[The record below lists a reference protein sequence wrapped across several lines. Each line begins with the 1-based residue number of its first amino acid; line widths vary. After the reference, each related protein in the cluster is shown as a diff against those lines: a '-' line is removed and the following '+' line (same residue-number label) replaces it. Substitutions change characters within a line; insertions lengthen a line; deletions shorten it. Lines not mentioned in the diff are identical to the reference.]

1 MYQFQE
7 SLPKLPLPK
16 LSDTCERYIEMVT
29 PLLSD
34 IELERTK
41 TAVREFQQG
50 SGVELQKQL
59 EMIDRSTNTNYL
71 QQFKEE
77 TYLEMRSSQLNMRST
92 GVASPVLTTSKYPF
106 TRIVAIIIFNTLQFH
121 LKIKYRELEPDR
133 DVFQRNKPPLCMA
146 QYNNLFG
153 TARIPGIKCD
163 SFQRA
168 KNSEHIVVIRRDTF
182 YVLKLLPGDKLP
194 TVEEIAQQ
202 INWILENTHQGELPV
217 GILTALP
224 REKWATVRSYLTNLD
239 VENARSL
246 ELLDSA
252 LFVVCLDEITP
263 PDLET
268 LARTAFT
275 GDSGR
280 NRWFDKPIRL
290 VFNSEGQFAVT
301 IEHSNVDGYPV
312 ARLISEVNRELEPLE
327 ESLIS
332 SSSVELEPPQRL
344 GWKLD
349 QTLLE
354 EVEQALTD
362 AKRLS
367 EQIQIGIAIFN
378 EFGSDFIQQ
387 HGLIADAVFLL
398 SLQIAYARLHDKLPT
413 GAWQAVHNRTFRYG
427 RHDYA
432 LVVTPE
438 SVELIKAFTEG
449 ASDEVRYE
457 SLKRAVNA
465 HLWRVFKTKNGQG
478 VVMHIYAFYSL
489 ARHKGSGVPDIF
501 QDQTFEEAIL
511 DPSFS
516 ASTVSNKMGIE
527 IVCPSPCRDY
537 GIGYVIDRNKIA
549 VTVTSKHLQPEKLL
563 SVLQQCLLE
572 VGKLIGQYSQ
582 FNESKSVLD
591 QLSKQETRSAVTA
604 APNRSAETSLNFTT
618 LVDLL
623 RYRASHQPDK
633 TAYTFLQDGRK
644 EAGSITYQ
652 QLDRRARAIAA
663 QLQSLKVTGE
673 RALLFYPQGLEFIAA
688 FCGCLY
694 AGVIAIPVPPPDP
707 ARLKRTLPRLQAI
720 AQDSTTTLVLTTS
733 RITTQLE
740 ENYSQLQEVLAVRWL
755 CTEEIADEQAL
766 QWQQPEIDS
775 KTLAYLQYTSGST
788 STPKGVMISQGNLMH
803 HAAYLQKDCGYT
815 SDSVTVT
822 WMPYFHD
829 YGLVQGI
836 ILPLYTGTPC
846 YLMTPLAFIKSP
858 FHWLLAISRYRAT
871 HTQGPNFAYDQCIR
885 RITASQRTQLNLS
898 SWQAAGIGAE
908 PIKPPVMQEFIET
921 FAPCGFRAEAFAPA
935 YGLAEATLVVSSS
948 PMGSPPVFYIA
959 DAAALEKNQV
969 VEASQGRGMVRV
981 IPGCGRLVSDTRVV
995 IANPETLTQ
1004 CATDEV
1010 GEIWVS
1016 HPGVAL
1022 GYWQRSEETEKNFR
1036 AYLVDTGEGPF
1047 LRTGDLGFLQDGEL
1061 FVTGR
1066 FKDLIIILGINHYP
1080 QDIEFTVER
1089 CHPAVRPN
1097 SGAAFSVEVEGQERL
1112 VVVQEIER
1120 GHSQNL
1126 DADEVI
1132 SSIRQA
1138 IAEGHELPVYAVM
1151 LIKSGSILKTS
1162 SGKIQRRA
1170 CRSAFLNNTLN
1181 VVTQWVQNPDDDA
1194 KSRSEPLLN
1203 DQAGRARNTQVSTAN
1218 VEQIT
1223 QLFARVLGLKR
1234 VAHDADLLPLAV
1246 NSLDLIRLLNELE
1259 ETFGLAPT
1267 LEQIVGMK
1275 TVTALTQYYNRLLPS
1290 DD

>member
-16 LSDTCERYIEMVT
+16 LSDTCERYIKMVR
-29 PLLSD
+29 PLLSET
-34 IELERTK
+34 ELEQTK

-50 SGVELQKQL
+50 SGVELQQQL

-71 QQFKEE
+71 KEFKEK

-106 TRIVAIIIFNTLQFH
+106 TRIIAIIIFNTIQFH
-121 LKIKYRELEPDR
+121 LKIKHRELEPDR

-146 QYNNLFG
+146 QYDNLFG
-153 TARIPGIKCD
+153 TARIPGIRCD

-182 YVLKLLPGDKLP
+182 YTLKLLPGDKLP
-194 TVEEIAQQ
+194 TVEALAQQ
-202 INWILENTHQGELPV
+202 IDWILENTYKGEPPV
-217 GILTALP
+217 GVLTALP
-224 REKWATVRSYLTNLD
+224 RERWATVRSYLTNLD
-239 VENARSL
+239 AQNAHSL

-275 GDSGR
+275 GDGGR
-280 NRWFDKPIRL
+280 DRWFDKPIRL
-290 VFNSEGQFAVT
+290 IFNSEGQFAVA

-312 ARLISEVNRELEPLE
+312 ARLINEVNRELEPLE
-327 ESLIS
+327 ESLTS
-332 SSSVELEPPQRL
+332 SSSVELEPPQQL
-344 GWKLD
+344 WWKLD

-354 EVEQALTD
+354 EVAQALTD
-362 AKRLS
+362 AESLS
-367 EQIQIGIAIFN
+367 EQIQMGIASFD

-387 HGLIADAVFLL
+387 HGLIADVVFLL
-398 SLQIAYARLHDKLPT
+398 SLQIAYARLHGKIPI
-413 GAWQAVHNRTFRYG
+413 GAWQAVHNRGFRYG

-432 LVVTPE
+432 LIVTPE
-438 SVELIKAFTEG
+438 SVELIQAFTEK
-449 ASDEVRYE
+449 ASDEVRYGA
-457 SLKRAVNA
+457 LKHAVNA
-465 HLWRVFKTKNGQG
+465 HLWRVFDAKNGQG
-478 VVMHIYAFYSL
+478 VVMHLYALYSL
-489 ARHKGSGVPDIF
+489 ARRKGSGVPGIF
-501 QDQTFEEAIL
+501 QDKTFEEVIL

-516 ASTVSNKMGIE
+516 ATTVSNKMGVE
-527 IVCPSPCRDY
+527 IVCPSPGRDY

-582 FNESKSVLD
+582 LNESKSVLD
-591 QLSKQETRSAVTA
+591 QSSRQETRSTVTA

-623 RYRASHQPDK
+623 RYRASHQPDQ

-663 QLQSLKVTGE
+663 HLQSFNATGE

-755 CTEEIADEQAL
+755 CTEEIADDLAK

-775 KTLAYLQYTSGST
+775 NTLAYLQYTSGST

-803 HAAYLQKDCGYT
+803 QAAYLQKDCGYT

-871 HTQGPNFAYDQCIR
+871 HTQGPNFAYDQCLR
-885 RITASQRTQLNLS
+885 RITLEQRSQLDLR
-898 SWQAAGIGAE
+898 SWQAAGNAAE
-908 PIKPPVMQEFIET
+908 PINPKVMEEFIEA
-921 FAPCGFRAEAFAPA
+921 FKPYGFRPEAFAPA
-935 YGLAEATLVVSSS
+935 YGLAEATLLVSSS
-948 PMGSPPVFYIA
+948 PIGKPPVFYVA
-959 DAAALEKNQV
+959 DAAALEKNRV
-969 VEASQGRGMVRV
+969 VEAIQGRGMVRV
-981 IPGCGRLVSDTRVV
+981 IPGCGRLVSNTKVV

-1004 CATDEV
+1004 CAPDEV

-1016 HPGVAL
+1016 DPGVAL
-1022 GYWQRSEETEKNFR
+1022 GYWKRPEETEKNFR
-1036 AYLVDTGEGPF
+1036 AYLADTGKEPF

-1066 FKDLIIILGINHYP
+1066 FKDLIIILGANHYP

-1120 GHSQNL
+1120 GRSQNL

-1138 IAEGHELPVYAVM
+1138 IAEGHELPVYAVV

-1170 CRSAFLNNTLN
+1170 CRSAFLSNTLT
-1181 VVTQWVQNPDDDA
+1181 VVAQWVQNPGDEA
-1194 KSRSEPLLN
+1194 ESRSEPPLN
-1203 DQAGRARNTQVSTAN
+1203 DQAGSARNTQVSTAN
-1218 VEQIT
+1218 AQQIT
-1223 QLFARVLGLKR
+1223 QLVARVLGLKR
-1234 VAHDADLLPLAV
+1234 VAHDADLLALAV